1 MEADVQ
7 KVCRSYYLRAGTGR
21 KPQNKTG
28 CRCGFRIARPYKNPR
43 RPAFRGG
50 GGYRMPAYSTDQ
62 VTYSGSATVSTVP
75 SAYVT

>member
-28 CRCGFRIARPYKNPR
+28 CRCGIRISRPCKS
-43 RPAFRGG
+43 PADPHFAGA

-62 VTYSGSATVSTVP
+62 
-75 SAYVT
+75 